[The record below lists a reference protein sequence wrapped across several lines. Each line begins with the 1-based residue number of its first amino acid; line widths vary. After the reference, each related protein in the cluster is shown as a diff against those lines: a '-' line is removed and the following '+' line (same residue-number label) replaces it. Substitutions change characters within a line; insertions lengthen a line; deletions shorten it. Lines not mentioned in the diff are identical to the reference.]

1 MAKNIILISIDT
13 LRYDCVGYQP
23 DKSELEEYDVLKHL
37 HTPTLDRIAEKSLC
51 FTQCIST
58 NTYTPAAH
66 ASVFTGLYPPSHGV
80 REFYGKKLSSSV
92 FSLAE
97 ILKVH
102 GYNTVM
108 FTDTPHHFDYTGL
121 VRGFDH
127 VIARDESR
135 LLELLKTNDFEKNSH
150 NFIFAHFFDVH
161 EPYLASEN
169 EKYNDGS
176 YLNSMEKLYEKCEIP
191 FSKSLY
197 SKSHKYLVWN
207 NFIDYVG
214 RKVSLFLPLY
224 VRGVSKFDTGR
235 FKDFIHSLEYLG
247 VMDDSLMIIFAD
259 HGEGRR
265 DDNDKECFGHSGPL
279 FDNVLRVPLIL
290 SCKEITPGVEDT
302 LVSLVDIFPV
312 VLRIALNKS
321 PHELLPYTL
330 DGVTLLEPSSNRKV
344 YSETWSMDCE
354 DKHWN
359 LDMTS
364 YLLYQRA
371 LRTESHKYIVY
382 GMPERFD
389 DKNSDTTPDEDFLKD
404 YYRCLLCE
412 FESYDKFIEQLM
424 AMKKNSLKRE
434 DLIASN
440 NKQLY
445 CSYDLKKDP
454 REFNPVFFSEASLV
468 DTGEFFQDIF
478 TMGRKA
484 SHAENIFDDYGED
497 ALREIAKRLF
507 LKETD
512 EIIIALSSNKHL
524 LSSLIDRVIFD
535 PVLSDEDFVKNV
547 YAVFF
552 NSLPSERDQEKAI
565 EFLNGGISRRMYF
578 NKKVFEGKTFI
589 AVRREIASEEDIYS
603 RIMELEDYKRKYEEF
618 EGSRLFKI
626 FTVITRF
633 IDDRL
638 FPQGT
643 RRRHFYSKLIKRT
656 QGPESGRFKKR

>member
-23 DKSELEEYDVLKHL
+23 DKSELEYYDVLKYL
-37 HTPTLDRIAEKSLC
+37 NTPTLDRIAEKSLC

-66 ASVFTGLYPPSHGV
+66 ASIFTGLYPPGHGV
-80 REFYGKKLSSSV
+80 REFYGKKLSNNV
-92 FSLAE
+92 YPLAE
-97 ILKVH
+97 VLKVH

-108 FTDTPHHFDYTGL
+108 FTDTPHHFHYTGL
-121 VRGFDH
+121 ERGFDH
-127 VIARDESR
+127 VIARDEER
-135 LLELLKTNDFEKNSH
+135 LYELLKTKDFDRNSQH
-150 NFIFAHFFDVH
+150 FIFAHFFDVH

-176 YLNSMEKLYEKCEIP
+176 YMSSMEKLYEECEVP
-191 FSKSLY
+191 FNKSLY
-197 SKSHKYLVWN
+197 SKSRKYLVWD

-214 RKVSLFLPLY
+214 RKINLFFPLY

-235 FKDFIHSLEYLG
+235 FKDFIQTLEHLG
-247 VMDDSLMIIFAD
+247 VMDDAVIIIVAD

-265 DDNDKECFGHSGPL
+265 NDNDRECFGHSGPL

-290 SCKEITPGVEDT
+290 SCEEITPGVSDS
-302 LVSLVDIFPV
+302 LVSIVDIFPT

-321 PHELLPYTL
+321 PQELLPYTINGVIML
-330 DGVTLLEPSSNRKV
+330 DPLNDRKV

-382 GMPERFD
+382 GMPEKFND
-389 DKNSDTTPDEDFLKD
+389 INSNSTPDEDFLQD

-412 FESYDKFIEQLM
+412 FESYDRFIEQLT
-424 AMKKNSLKRE
+424 ALQKKSLKRE
-434 DLIASN
+434 DLLASN
-440 NKQLY
+440 SKQVY
-445 CSYDLKKDP
+445 CFYDLKKDP
-454 REFNPVFFSEASLV
+454 REFNPVFLSGASLT
-468 DTGEFFQDIF
+468 DAGDFYQDIF
-478 TMGRKA
+478 TMEKKA
-484 SHAENIFDDYGED
+484 SHTEQIFDEYDKD
-497 ALREIAKRLF
+497 ALREIAKKLF

-512 EIIIALSSNKHL
+512 DIILTLLSNKHL
-524 LSSLIDRVIFD
+524 LSNLIDRVIFN
-535 PVLSDEDFVKNV
+535 PVLSDEDFIKSV

-552 NSLPSERDQEKAI
+552 NGVPSEREQKEAS
-565 EFLNGGISRRMYF
+565 EFFQGGLSRKMYF
-578 NKKVFEGKTFI
+578 NKKVFGGKTFI
-589 AVRREIASEEDIYS
+589 SVCRGIVSEEDIYS
-603 RIMELEDYKRKYEEF
+603 RIMELEDYKHKYKEI
-618 EGSRLFKI
+618 EGSRFFKI
-626 FTVITRF
+626 FTVITRL
-633 IDDRL
+633 IDNGL

-643 RRRHFYSKLIKRT
+643 RRRRFYSKLIKRT
-656 QGPESGRFKKR
+656 QGP